1 MSNVFVAIAVAVLM
15 PGPLAFAIMV
25 RKAMDQEWRE
35 RCPRFQRAMNVAPS
49 SYAVFSSITLGD
61 PTYSES
67 DAELE
72 HDTPLTT
79 PELEGLVERGLLALD
94 DWSGPGPTWNV

>member
-1 MSNVFVAIAVAVLM
+1 
-15 PGPLAFAIMV
+15 
-25 RKAMDQEWRE
+25 MDQEWRD

-49 SYAVFSSITLGD
+49 SHVFFSSTTLGD
-61 PTYSES
+61 KTYSES

-72 HDTPLTT
+72 HDTPLTA
-79 PELEGLVERGLLALD
+79 PELDGLVERGLLALD